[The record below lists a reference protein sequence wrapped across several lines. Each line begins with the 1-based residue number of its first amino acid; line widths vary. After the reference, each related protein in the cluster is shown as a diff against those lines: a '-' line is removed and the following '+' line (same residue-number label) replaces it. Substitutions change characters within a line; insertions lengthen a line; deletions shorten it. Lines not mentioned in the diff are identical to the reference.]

1 MNDLHAP
8 TVPLL
13 DAAEGTVPLVAGA
26 AAGTAADA
34 TPADDAGASA
44 TPSYDTAGKK
54 WGPVT
59 AASAGA
65 AAAATVLYRRRR
77 GSVARTVSHDN
88 YDYRCRTTAA
98 DSIGT
103 VAVVTTA
110 VLRQGPRDITAG
122 ATAATAVWKLQ
133 GISSGATTRFRAT
146 ENGAKRT
153 TEIPFTLVAPVLSRK
168 GDTVSSVACL
178 LHSSMVAAIRCSQ
191 WP

>member
-1 MNDLHAP
+1 MDDLHAP

-44 TPSYDTAGKK
+44 PPSYDTAGKK

-88 YDYRCRTTAA
+88 YDYRCRTAAA
-98 DSIGT
+98 DPIGT

-110 VLRQGPRDITAG
+110 DCGRGR
-122 ATAATAVWKLQ
+122 
-133 GISSGATTRFRAT
+133 GISQPVPPLRPLFGSCRA
-146 ENGAKRT
+146 
-153 TEIPFTLVAPVLSRK
+153 
-168 GDTVSSVACL
+168 
-178 LHSSMVAAIRCSQ
+178 
-191 WP
+191 